1 MSQPVM
7 NGAIEHELV
16 QKIMNYQL
24 AIAQGEIESAKSVL
38 HEDVVYI
45 VPGSNIFSGTYKGPE
60 EVVNYFGRLMG
71 ATDGSYSITEMNWLV
86 CDNKVI
92 LETVNV
98 ATRNG
103 HRLEW
108 DEAILFEFRDG
119 RKSKIEMF
127 QADQIEVD
135 TFFNT

>member
-7 NGAIEHELV
+7 KGALGHDLV

-24 AIAQGEIESAKSVL
+24 AIAQGDIESAKTVL

-45 VPGSNIFSGTYKGPE
+45 VPGSNIFSGTYRGPDD
-60 EVVNYFGRLMG
+60 VMSYFGRLMN
-71 ATDGSYSITEMNWLV
+71 ATDGSYAITEMNWLV
-86 CDNKVI
+86 CGNKVI

-103 HRLEW
+103 HSLQW
-108 DEAILFEFRDG
+108 DEAILFEFTDG

-127 QADQIEVD
+127 QADQGEVD
-135 TFFNT
+135 KFFNT

>member
-16 QKIMNYQL
+16 QQIMNYQL

-45 VPGSNIFSGTYKGPE
+45 VPGSNLFSGTYKGPE

-103 HRLEW
+103 HI
-108 DEAILFEFRDG
+108 AIRIDF
-119 RKSKIEMF
+119 
-127 QADQIEVD
+127 
-135 TFFNT
+135 